1 MSDYLR
7 DPDPVDEISQHSGR
21 DVPGRSVTRPAVTS
35 GAKLTALTTA
45 LAVVLTGGIVTAAWR
60 AFQPRH
66 APESLV
72 PSTAFAIGTIDLSMP
87 SGQADALSAFADHF
101 PGSPTHSGDGSA
113 VDRLLRAIFRQT
125 SGPHVDY
132 DHDVKPWLG
141 DHAALA
147 GWMDKTGKPQME
159 VLIESTDDGAARE
172 ELTKLVR
179 QDGGD
184 GAVGFADGY
193 AVIGADD
200 ANVRG
205 TIDAAHD
212 ASLADDKTY
221 VDDIDA
227 LPGNPAATAW
237 MDGPAVRKAIES
249 AMSPDEAR
257 TFEQMGPFGPLG
269 VFGPL
274 GLVGA
279 AGSAGSPAAGVL
291 GTASATFAGRTTL
304 GVRVADRY
312 VEIDTRSTGS
322 NVQHQS
328 STAQLR
334 TLPATTIGALELGD
348 PSALVSSATAMAKS
362 FVSLP
367 DELGASS
374 AGSCGITSL
383 TPIPAMPPG
392 TAVPP
397 QRRKILRKLRALR
410 RQADQ
415 GRNAQPH
422 CDTFTPPPPP
432 DPLKEIAA
440 NTGLRLPDDA
450 TTVLGDSLLA
460 SYGGLSLD
468 GLPKVAVRT
477 HPADLSAAQAVVDKV
492 QNHIGSSS
500 DVPLSVD
507 TSGDDLILAT
517 SSQYADDV
525 EQPGTLGEQTQAQL
539 ALGDLPEAVA
549 SAGYVDLSK
558 ILPLLG
564 AVPRDVQALKAVG
577 FWTALDQGVQLS
589 QLRIVVG

>member
-21 DVPGRSVTRPAVTS
+21 DAPGRSLTRPAVTR

-60 AFQPRH
+60 AFQARA
-66 APESLV
+66 APDSLV

-101 PGSPTHSGDGSA
+101 HGSPTHSGDGSA

-200 ANVRG
+200 AKVRG

-257 TFEQMGPFGPLG
+257 MFEQMGPFGPLG
-269 VFGPL
+269 VFGPM

-279 AGSAGSPAAGVL
+279 AGSVGSPAGGVL
-291 GTASATFAGRTTL
+291 GTASATFTGRSTL
-304 GVRVADRY
+304 GVRMADRY

-322 NVQHQS
+322 NVQSQA
-328 STAQLR
+328 STAQFR
-334 TLPATTIGALELGD
+334 TLPASTIGALELGD
-348 PSALVSSATAMAKS
+348 PSALVTGATTMAKS
-362 FVSLP
+362 FMSLP
-367 DELGASS
+367 DEVTTT
-374 AGSCGITSL
+374 GSCGITSL
-383 TPIPAMPPG
+383 TPIPAIPPDS
-392 TAVPP
+392 AVPLNAP
-397 QRRKILRKLRALR
+397 DRRRILRKFRAMR
-410 RQADQ
+410 RQSKQ
-415 GRNAQPH
+415 GQNAQPR
-422 CDTFTPPPPP
+422 CETFVPPRPP
-432 DPLKEIAA
+432 DPLKQLEAS
-440 NTGLRLPDDA
+440 TGLRLPDDA
-450 TTVLGDSLLA
+450 TTVLGNSLLA
-460 SYGGLSLD
+460 SYGGLSLG
-468 GLPKVAVRT
+468 GLPKVALRT
-477 HPADLSAAQAVVDKV
+477 HPADLSAAQAVLDRV
-492 QNHIGSSS
+492 QNRIGSSA

-507 TSGDDLILAT
+507 TVGD
-517 SSQYADDV
+517 
-525 EQPGTLGEQTQAQL
+525 
-539 ALGDLPEAVA
+539 
-549 SAGYVDLSK
+549 
-558 ILPLLG
+558 
-564 AVPRDVQALKAVG
+564 
-577 FWTALDQGVQLS
+577 
-589 QLRIVVG
+589 